1 MKAYG
6 QPHTPNALGRI
17 SFVSACLIKRP
28 PNDQAELC
36 MLELAHYDQ
45 CHPEALEGSFSGSF
59 STEGSVSRSLV
70 SRARHRMTRLR
81 AAILL
86 T

>member
-45 CHPEALEGSFSGSF
+45 CHPEALEG
-59 STEGSVSRSLV
+59 
-70 SRARHRMTRLR
+70 
-81 AAILL
+81 
-86 T
+86 

>member
-17 SFVSACLIKRP
+17 SFVSTCLIKRP

-45 CHPEALEGSFSGSF
+45 CHPEALEGSFS
-59 STEGSVSRSLV
+59 TEGSVSRSLV
-70 SRARHRMTRLR
+70 SRARHRMARLR
-81 AAILL
+81 GAILL